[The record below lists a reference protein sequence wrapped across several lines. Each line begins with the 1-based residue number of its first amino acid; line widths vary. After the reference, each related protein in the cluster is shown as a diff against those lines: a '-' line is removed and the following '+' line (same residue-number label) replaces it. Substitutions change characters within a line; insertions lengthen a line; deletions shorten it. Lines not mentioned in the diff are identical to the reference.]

1 MQKEKR
7 RDKMSKLDS
16 RLIELHYSGLLDESE
31 VLSRVEELVL
41 TEQYCKMKVYERMF
55 MQSLKEIDFSL

>member
-7 RDKMSKLDS
+7 WDKMSKLDS

-31 VLSRVEELVL
+31 VLSRVGELVL

-55 MQSLKEIDFSL
+55 MQSLK